1 MPAEGAEVRGEPD
14 GGRRHGDC
22 VEVVE
27 TDEGRDEVDEGD
39 EDQLG
44 VDPRA
49 EGAQQGPGRPPEN
62 KRREILHRYYVTFR

>member
-39 EDQLG
+39 QHQLG
-44 VDPRA
+44 VDPCA
-49 EGAQQGPGRPPEN
+49 EGAQQGPGWSPE
-62 KRREILHRYYVTFR
+62 RIAGVMQVR